1 MKPKLQSS
9 TFKINKIAPLKEK
22 SANYFL
28 LNRIYYRDQKTMQGK
43 HYEHVAATIQKYWSP
58 DFRILSKAIVD
69 KEGSTL
75 KFKKTCEDQAS

>member
-1 MKPKLQSS
+1 MEIIEWHSRNRVMKPKLQSS

-43 HYEHVAATIQKYWSP
+43 HYEHVAAT
-58 DFRILSKAIVD
+58 LSKYIY
-69 KEGSTL
+69 
-75 KFKKTCEDQAS
+75 